1 MALKFINK
9 RFSREKPTQS
19 MIQPNDALNINDLS
33 KYTQVMMNKEDS
45 GFKGLKRAFDKKL
58 PVSLVL
64 KEQDGEQVSVTGTI
78 SHYDENF
85 EQLVL
90 VVGNSLKRASFNQ
103 ILEVTFDGE
112 TLSEEKI

>member
-33 KYTQVMMNKEDS
+33 KYTQIMMNKEDA
-45 GFKGLKRAFDKKL
+45 GYKGLKRAFDKKL
-58 PVSLVL
+58 PVSLVIRE
-64 KEQDGEQVSVTGTI
+64 KDDEQISVTGTI

-103 ILEVTFDGE
+103 ILEVAFDEGSV
-112 TLSEEKI
+112 SEDKM

>member
-9 RFSREKPTQS
+9 RFSREKPAQS

-33 KYTQVMMNKEDS
+33 KYTQIMMNKEDA

-58 PVSLVL
+58 PVSLVIA
-64 KEQDGEQVSVTGTI
+64 ETNGEQVSVRGTI

-90 VVGNSLKRASFNQ
+90 IVGNSLKRASFNQ
-103 ILEVTFDGE
+103 ILDVKFDDE
-112 TLSEEKI
+112 ISSAEEI